1 MSKRDFYEVL
11 GVGRDASERDIKK
24 AYKRLAMKY
33 HPDRNSGDAGAA
45 EKFKEVKEAYEI
57 LTDAQKKAAYDQY
70 GHAAFEQGAVVLV
83 AAASAVAVL
92 ILAIFS
98 VTCLVIFSVVVAVA
112 AVQEHSV
119 APIYVTTWN

>member
-1 MSKRDFYEVL
+1 M
-11 GVGRDASERDIKK
+11 
-24 AYKRLAMKY
+24 
-33 HPDRNSGDAGAA
+33 
-45 EKFKEVKEAYEI
+45 
-57 LTDAQKKAAYDQY
+57 
-70 GHAAFEQGAVVLV
+70 VLV